1 MAPPPQEEAAIDGI
15 PEVGFEEEEDPEE
28 VEPWVPS
35 PDSEPEP
42 EPDRPAL
49 EPPDPCPA
57 AAGPEMQPAQT
68 EVAESKG
75 DWDEATPRWPGWPG
89 ASVFRLVVP
98 ADEVGGVIGRRG
110 GTIKRLCD
118 ETRARVRVLDAPH
131 GTANRIVLVS
141 ATEEV
146 EAELSPA
153 MNAAIKIF
161 RHINGIEDINS
172 CRTLSASAPE
182 ICYVRLLVPTAQ
194 AVHLIGKQGVTIK
207 SIQESTGATIRITDE
222 DELLSCETLDERI
235 VEIHGA
241 SLKVHNALK
250 SVLGLLRKFLVDH
263 GVIHLFERK
272 NQAVAQLE
280 DTSTE
285 NQFVDDY
292 PVAVNQDFWL
302 SDQRS
307 HGNPIG
313 SGLLYGHDQF
323 FCDPYCSSDI
333 SHATDSLMTQ
343 PGHGRDPSFCVP
355 YSPDLSHP
363 TDPLI
368 TQVTQTMKIPLPYAE
383 DIIGVRGQN
392 IEFIRSVSGAVVVLE
407 EIGDYPDE
415 VLVTIKGSSS
425 QVQTAHELLQE
436 VLAGDRGPP
445 PPPRSC
451 YRNTEASL
459 RLPSSPHAHAGA
471 MLPNSPYT
479 GPRRRL
485 RSPPH
490 YRDTEA
496 GLRLPSSPLAGDRE
510 PLPPPRNCP
519 PARAT
524 SRDYLPW
531 QEYEEEPPRVRRGY
545 SAHHHDHRGYDY
557 WP

>member
-15 PEVGFEEEEDPEE
+15 PEAGFEEEEDPEE

-35 PDSEPEP
+35 SDSEPEM

-49 EPPDPCPA
+49 EPTDPSPA
-57 AAGPEMQPAQT
+57 AAGPELQREQT
-68 EVAESKG
+68 VVVERKG
-75 DWDEATPRWPGWPG
+75 EGEEATTRWPGWPG
-89 ASVFRLVVP
+89 ATVFRLVVS
-98 ADEVGGVIGRRG
+98 ADEVDGVIGRRG
-110 GTIKRLCD
+110 STIKRLCD

-131 GTANRIVLVS
+131 GAANRIILVS

-161 RHINGIEDINS
+161 KHINGIEEINS
-172 CRTLSASAPE
+172 YRTLTASAPE
-182 ICYVRLLVPTAQ
+182 ICYVRLLVPAAQ
-194 AVHLIGKQGVTIK
+194 AVHLIGKQGATIK
-207 SIQESTGATIRITDE
+207 SIQESTGATIRIIDE
-222 DELLSCETLDERI
+222 DELLTCETVDERI

-250 SVLGLLRKFLVDH
+250 SVLELLRKFLVDH
-263 GVIHLFERK
+263 GVLHLFERK
-272 NQAVAQLE
+272 NLEVARPQ
-280 DTSTE
+280 DTSKE
-285 NQFVDDY
+285 NQFINDY

-302 SDQRS
+302 SDHRS

-313 SGLLYGHDQF
+313 SGLLYGHDPF

-333 SHATDSLMTQ
+333 SHGHATDSLM
-343 PGHGRDPSFCVP
+343 
-355 YSPDLSHP
+355 
-363 TDPLI
+363 

-383 DIIGVRGQN
+383 DIIGVRGEN

-415 VLVTIKGSSS
+415 VLVTIKGISS
-425 QVQTAHELLQE
+425 QVQTAHQLLQE
-436 VLAGDRGPP
+436 VLSGDGEP

-451 YRNTEASL
+451 YRDTEAVL
-459 RLPSSPHAHAGA
+459 RLPSSPHAGAVDSPHTGPRWLHSPLQYRDTAEAGPWRPSSPHAGA
-471 MLPNSPYT
+471 MVLN
-479 GPRRRL
+479 
-485 RSPPH
+485 SPPH
-490 YRDTEA
+490 A
-496 GLRLPSSPLAGDRE
+496 I
-510 PLPPPRNCP
+510 
-519 PARAT
+519 AT

-531 QEYEEEPPRVRRGY
+531 QHYEDEMPRDRRRY
-545 SAHHHDHRGYDY
+545 PAHRHDHRGYY

>member
-15 PEVGFEEEEDPEE
+15 PEAGFEEEEDPEE

-35 PDSEPEP
+35 SDSEP

-49 EPPDPCPA
+49 EPPDPSPA
-57 AAGPEMQPAQT
+57 AAGPELQPEETA
-68 EVAESKG
+68 VAERKG
-75 DWDEATPRWPGWPG
+75 EGEEATPRWPGWPG

-98 ADEVGGVIGRRG
+98 AEEVGGVIGRRG
-110 GTIKRLCD
+110 STIKRLCD

-131 GTANRIVLVS
+131 GAANRIVLVS

-161 RHINGIEDINS
+161 KHINGIEEINS
-172 CRTLSASAPE
+172 YRTLCASAPE
-182 ICYVRLLVPTAQ
+182 ICYVRLLVPAAQ

-207 SIQESTGATIRITDE
+207 SIQESTGATIKIIHD
-222 DELLSCETLDERI
+222 DELLTCETQDERI

-263 GVIHLFERK
+263 GVLHLFERK
-272 NQAVAQLE
+272 NQEVAQSH
-280 DTSTE
+280 DISTE
-285 NQFVDDY
+285 NQFIDDY
-292 PVAVNQDFWL
+292 PVALNQDFWL

-313 SGLLYGHDQF
+313 SGLLYGHDPF
-323 FCDPYCSSDI
+323 FCDPYCSSYI
-333 SHATDSLMTQ
+333 SDGHTTDSLMTLM
-343 PGHGRDPSFCVP
+343 GHGCDPSFHVP
-355 YSPDLSHP
+355 YSPDLSHSNRSHSS
-363 TDPLI
+363 DLLI

-383 DIIGVRGQN
+383 DIIGVRGEN

-415 VLVTIKGSSS
+415 VLVMIKGSSS
-425 QVQTAHELLQE
+425 QVQTAQQLLQE
-436 VLAGDRGPP
+436 VLSGYGEPP
-445 PPPRSC
+445 PPSRPRSC
-451 YRNTEASL
+451 YRDAEAGP
-459 RLPSSPHAHAGA
+459 RQPSSPHAGA
-471 MLPNSPYT
+471 MVLNSPHD
-479 GPRRRL
+479 GQRRRL
-485 RSPPH
+485 HSPPH

-496 GLRLPSSPLAGDRE
+496 SLRPPSSPHAGVILLNS
-510 PLPPPRNCP
+510 PH
-519 PARAT
+519 ARAT
-524 SRDYLPW
+524 SRDYQPW
-531 QEYEEEPPRVRRGY
+531 QQYEDEPPCDRRRY
-545 SAHHHDHRGYDY
+545 PAHHHDHRGY
-557 WP
+557 